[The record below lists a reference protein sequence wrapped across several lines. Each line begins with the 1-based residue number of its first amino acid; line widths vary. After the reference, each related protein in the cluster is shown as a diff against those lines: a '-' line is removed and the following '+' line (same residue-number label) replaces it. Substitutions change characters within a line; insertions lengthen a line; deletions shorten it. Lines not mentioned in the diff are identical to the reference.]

1 MFYNV
6 YKMFSY
12 FRVEMKL
19 IGKTSY
25 IRGFSLALMV
35 FTERTALYATIVMF
49 VLGGNQLRGDIVF
62 SISQYYNLLQL
73 TVSIMFPFAL
83 STLGEARISVKR
95 IQVNYFQSTYSIAH
109 MIIFKYVLCFT
120 GFLGT

>member
-1 MFYNV
+1 MYP
-6 YKMFSY
+6 YY
-12 FRVEMKL
+12 RVEMKL

-95 IQVNYFQSTYSIAH
+95 IQVNHFSDLLLINTDTYHKKCIY
-109 MIIFKYVLCFT
+109 MLK
-120 GFLGT
+120 